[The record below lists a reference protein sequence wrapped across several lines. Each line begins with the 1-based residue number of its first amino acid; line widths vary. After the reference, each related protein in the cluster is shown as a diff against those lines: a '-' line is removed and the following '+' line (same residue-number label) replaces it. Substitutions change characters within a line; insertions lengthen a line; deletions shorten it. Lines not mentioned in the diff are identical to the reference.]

1 MSKHSEYVV
10 YPQMKRKMEQ
20 MGKQIKLARLRR
32 NLTVEMIADRAN
44 VSRTTV
50 WNVEKGSPTVA
61 MGIYAN
67 VLAAIGLGDDIT
79 LLARDDE
86 VGRSLQ
92 DLNLKTRAR
101 ASSK

>member
-1 MSKHSEYVV
+1 
-10 YPQMKRKMEQ
+10 MKRKMEQ